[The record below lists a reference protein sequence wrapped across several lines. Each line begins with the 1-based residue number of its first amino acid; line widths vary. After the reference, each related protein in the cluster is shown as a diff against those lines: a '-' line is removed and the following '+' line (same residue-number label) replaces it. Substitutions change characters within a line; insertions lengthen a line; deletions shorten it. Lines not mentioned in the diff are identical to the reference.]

1 MATPYPTETQGWA
14 APNTTLTNGSTF
26 DTPQT
31 RITVT
36 DLSSTG
42 GGYLQTSAGN
52 GETPGATRVVNSQL
66 TAGSSRQW
74 SFEFGD
80 NPAGDSTKEVPT
92 VENLTFQIFDVD
104 AGRAGDGYQD
114 VVKIAATDAG
124 NKPLTISVSPNDA
137 GATYDVAIE
146 TDASGKRWYV
156 LSGKDGSGLT
166 TARTPATI
174 TISGPVDRIDFQHLP
189 GRTSAS
195 GSQIYIG
202 PMTYLPSTDICFA
215 AGTLVRTPTGE
226 VAVETL
232 KVGDLVMTRDNG
244 AQPVR
249 WIDSTRRALRRG
261 SRLAPV
267 RIRAGALGDNLPE
280 SDLLVSPQH
289 RMLVRSAIAQR
300 MFGTDEVLV
309 AAKQLLQIDG
319 IDIADDLDEV
329 VYVHFIFDR
338 HEIVYANGA
347 ESESLYTGPEALK
360 TLSPQAREEILA
372 LFPDLAE
379 DALPEPARVLAS
391 GRLGRKLA
399 VRHAQ
404 NDKPLV

>member
-1 MATPYPTETQGWA
+1 MTFIPSSSICFVAG
-14 APNTTLTNGSTF
+14 TLIRT
-26 DTPQT
+26 
-31 RITVT
+31 
-36 DLSSTG
+36 
-42 GGYLQTSAGN
+42 
-52 GETPGATRVVNSQL
+52 
-66 TAGSSRQW
+66 
-74 SFEFGD
+74 
-80 NPAGDSTKEVPT
+80 PAGDVT
-92 VENLTFQIFDVD
+92 
-104 AGRAGDGYQD
+104 
-114 VVKIAATDAG
+114 
-124 NKPLTISVSPNDA
+124 
-137 GATYDVAIE
+137 
-146 TDASGKRWYV
+146 
-156 LSGKDGSGLT
+156 
-166 TARTPATI
+166 
-174 TISGPVDRIDFQHLP
+174 
-189 GRTSAS
+189 
-195 GSQIYIG
+195 
-202 PMTYLPSTDICFA
+202 
-215 AGTLVRTPTGE
+215 
-226 VAVETL
+226 VETL
-232 KVGDLVMTRDNG
+232 EVGDLVMTRDNG

-249 WIDSTRRALRRG
+249 WIDSTRRALRAG

-280 SDLLVSPQH
+280 ADLLVSPQH

-360 TLSPQAREEILA
+360 TLRPQAREEILA
-372 LFPDLAE
+372 LFPELAE

-404 NDKPLV
+404 NDKPLVG

>member
-1 MATPYPTETQGWA
+1 MAETFPNETLNWNSYSGYITDNQTFDTGGTVIRVNIAHTSTTGTYVSPTTGGSTQTGLPFGTKTMMSQA
-14 APNTTLTNGSTF
+14 GAGQTTNTTFTFGDDSSVAGTVNTAENLSFRLYGIDGSTSDGYGDAITLRAVDADGNPVKITVTAPANATYEVKTNADGSVTITGTEPFVAPNTVASSALITF
-26 DTPQT
+26 
-31 RITVT
+31 
-36 DLSSTG
+36 G
-42 GGYLQTSAGN
+42 
-52 GETPGATRVVNSQL
+52 
-66 TAGSSRQW
+66 
-74 SFEFGD
+74 
-80 NPAGDSTKEVPT
+80 
-92 VENLTFQIFDVD
+92 
-104 AGRAGDGYQD
+104 
-114 VVKIAATDAG
+114 
-124 NKPLTISVSPNDA
+124 
-137 GATYDVAIE
+137 
-146 TDASGKRWYV
+146 
-156 LSGKDGSGLT
+156 
-166 TARTPATI
+166 
-174 TISGPVDRIDFQHLP
+174 GPVDSFTISHTATGGSGQVYMGSMSFTP
-189 GRTSAS
+189 SSA
-195 GSQIYIG
+195 
-202 PMTYLPSTDICFA
+202 LCFV

-249 WIDSTRRALRRG
+249 WIDSTRRALRAG

-360 TLSPQAREEILA
+360 TLSLQAREEILA
-372 LFPDLAE
+372 LFPELVE

-404 NDKPLV
+404 NDKPLVG

>member
-1 MATPYPTETQGWA
+1 MAQNFPNPETTNWEAFTGSGVIPSPTLNTPKEFDTGESLLKIQGQVAGAGSAVSIQSTNESVSATGMSKSLFLKSGANGKAVATIGFGDDTGQSPGIVQAADGVTFKIYDIQAARGYADNVVITAYYQGTPVTVSATPGTSFSVSGSG
-14 APNTTLTNGSTF
+14 TN
-26 DTPQT
+26 
-31 RITVT
+31 TVT
-36 DLSSTG
+36 LKGTSGFTSVSGSSSTITFGGLVDTVVITHTG
-42 GGYLQTSAGN
+42 GG
-52 GETPGATRVVNSQL
+52 
-66 TAGSSRQW
+66 GSSQVYVGNI
-74 SFEFGD
+74 SF
-80 NPAGDSTKEVPT
+80 
-92 VENLTFQIFDVD
+92 
-104 AGRAGDGYQD
+104 
-114 VVKIAATDAG
+114 
-124 NKPLTISVSPNDA
+124 
-137 GATYDVAIE
+137 
-146 TDASGKRWYV
+146 
-156 LSGKDGSGLT
+156 
-166 TARTPATI
+166 TPYGI
-174 TISGPVDRIDFQHLP
+174 V
-189 GRTSAS
+189 
-195 GSQIYIG
+195 
-202 PMTYLPSTDICFA
+202 CFV
-215 AGTLVRTPTGE
+215 AGTIIRTPTGE
-226 VAVETL
+226 VAVEAL
-232 KVGDLVMTRDNG
+232 EVGDLVMTRDNG

-249 WIDSTRRALRRG
+249 WIDSTRRALRAG

-372 LFPDLAE
+372 LFPKLAE

-404 NDKPLV
+404 DDKPVVG

>member
-1 MATPYPTETQGWA
+1 MATTYPTETLNWANQPQG
-14 APNTTLTNGSTF
+14 NLTNKTTPMNTGETTIDVKVTSTA
-26 DTPQT
+26 P
-31 RITVT
+31 
-36 DLSSTG
+36 SSTYVTNTAATG
-42 GGYLQTSAGN
+42 RGVRAQAANGQTSTTEFTFRDNASA
-52 GETPGATRVVNSQL
+52 PGTVN
-66 TAGSSRQW
+66 TG
-74 SFEFGD
+74 
-80 NPAGDSTKEVPT
+80 
-92 VENLTFQIFDVD
+92 ENLAFRISDID
-104 AGRAGDGYQD
+104 GRGNDRTGDHD
-114 VVKIAATDAG
+114 VVTVRAYDQNNNPMWVEYTTPVDPTYIVKR
-124 NKPLTISVSPNDA
+124 ND
-137 GATYDVAIE
+137 
-146 TDASGKRWYV
+146 
-156 LSGKDGSGLT
+156 DGSI
-166 TARTPATI
+166 TI
-174 TISGPVDRIDFQHLP
+174 TAKRGTNESALNPKKIIDIAIAGPVDRLVVSHTNVGNTTGSFVRYGNIGFTP
-189 GRTSAS
+189 SSA
-195 GSQIYIG
+195 
-202 PMTYLPSTDICFA
+202 ICFA
-215 AGTLVRTPTGE
+215 AGTLIRTPAGD

-249 WIDSTRRALRRG
+249 WIDSTRRALRAG

-329 VYVHFIFDR
+329 VYVHFIFSR

-360 TLSPQAREEILA
+360 TLSPRARKEILA
-372 LFPDLAE
+372 LFPELAE

>member
-1 MATPYPTETQGWA
+1 MARV
-14 APNTTLTNGSTF
+14 F
-26 DTPQT
+26 DTEE
-31 RITVT
+31 TVNFQAEATGNIAGPNATGSRPIDAGETIVRVTGTTTGAGSNVSIQAVST
-36 DLSSTG
+36 DPANSSTG
-42 GGYLQTSAGN
+42 GISPVLGMRSGSGGSARTTFAFGDD
-52 GETPGATRVVNSQL
+52 
-66 TAGSSRQW
+66 AGSTPEVVMGASDATFRIYDITGTASRN
-74 SFEFGD
+74 D
-80 NPAGDSTKEVPT
+80 T
-92 VENLTFQIFDVD
+92 VTITATYKGQPVTVYATDGTSFDVT
-104 AGRAGDGYQD
+104 GDGSNS
-114 VVKIAATDAG
+114 VT
-124 NKPLTISVSPNDA
+124 LTGESRMTTV
-137 GATYDVAIE
+137 
-146 TDASGKRWYV
+146 
-156 LSGKDGSGLT
+156 DGSSSLISFGGLVDS
-166 TARTPATI
+166 I
-174 TISGPVDRIDFQHLP
+174 TISLTSP
-189 GRTSAS
+189 GGS
-195 GSQIYIG
+195 GQIYVGNIEFFPYG
-202 PMTYLPSTDICFA
+202 DICFV
-215 AGTLVRTPTGE
+215 AGTLIRTPTGA

-232 KVGDLVMTRDNG
+232 SEGDLIETRDSG
-244 AQPVR
+244 VQTIR
-249 WIDSTRRALRRG
+249 WIGGTRRQLSTHSALR
-261 SRLAPV
+261 PV

-329 VYVHFIFDR
+329 IYVHFIFDR

-372 LFPDLAE
+372 LFPELAE

-404 NDKPLV
+404 NDKPLVG

>member
-1 MATPYPTETQGWA
+1 MWVEYTTPVDPTY
-14 APNTTLTNGSTF
+14 
-26 DTPQT
+26 
-31 RITVT
+31 I
-36 DLSSTG
+36 
-42 GGYLQTSAGN
+42 
-52 GETPGATRVVNSQL
+52 
-66 TAGSSRQW
+66 
-74 SFEFGD
+74 
-80 NPAGDSTKEVPT
+80 
-92 VENLTFQIFDVD
+92 
-104 AGRAGDGYQD
+104 
-114 VVKIAATDAG
+114 VKR
-124 NKPLTISVSPNDA
+124 ND
-137 GATYDVAIE
+137 
-146 TDASGKRWYV
+146 
-156 LSGKDGSGLT
+156 DGSI
-166 TARTPATI
+166 TI
-174 TISGPVDRIDFQHLP
+174 TAKRGTNESALNPKKIIDIAIAGPVDRLVVSHTNVGNTTGSFVRYGNIGFTP
-189 GRTSAS
+189 SSA
-195 GSQIYIG
+195 
-202 PMTYLPSTDICFA
+202 ICFA
-215 AGTLVRTPTGE
+215 AGTLIRTPAGD

-249 WIDSTRRALRRG
+249 WIDSTRRALRAG

-289 RMLVRSAIAQR
+289 RMLVRSGIAQR

-329 VYVHFIFDR
+329 VYVHFIFSR

-360 TLSPQAREEILA
+360 TLSPRARKEILA
-372 LFPDLAE
+372 LFPELAE

-404 NDKPLV
+404 NDKPLVG

>member
-1 MATPYPTETQGWA
+1 MSRMTFGSTPARLALGVLSASLLALPAHA
-14 APNTTLTNGSTF
+14 APL
-26 DTPQT
+26 
-31 RITVT
+31 
-36 DLSSTG
+36 
-42 GGYLQTSAGN
+42 
-52 GETPGATRVVNSQL
+52 
-66 TAGSSRQW
+66 
-74 SFEFGD
+74 
-80 NPAGDSTKEVPT
+80 
-92 VENLTFQIFDVD
+92 
-104 AGRAGDGYQD
+104 
-114 VVKIAATDAG
+114 
-124 NKPLTISVSPNDA
+124 
-137 GATYDVAIE
+137 
-146 TDASGKRWYV
+146 
-156 LSGKDGSGLT
+156 
-166 TARTPATI
+166 
-174 TISGPVDRIDFQHLP
+174 
-189 GRTSAS
+189 
-195 GSQIYIG
+195 
-202 PMTYLPSTDICFA
+202 
-215 AGTLVRTPTGE
+215 
-226 VAVETL
+226 
-232 KVGDLVMTRDNG
+232 TRDNG

-249 WIDSTRRALRRG
+249 WIDSTRRALRAG

-267 RIRAGALGDNLPE
+267 RISAGALGDNLPE

-372 LFPDLAE
+372 LFPELAD

-404 NDKPLV
+404 NDKPLVG